1 MPGLDVF
8 SDCQRPILRG
18 LVTVTDKERQEL
30 LQRLLEKQKDGG
42 LKPADRYEI
51 PPQDMPEQDPVE
63 RARNVNEVAT
73 GYTETHARLE
83 ALRCL
88 QCKKAPCI
96 KGCPVQI
103 KIQDFIAA
111 VSDGD
116 FKKALAIIKENSLL
130 PAVCGRVCPQEVQ
143 CQQTCTVGLKFKD
156 PTKAVSIG
164 RVERFVADLDQEE
177 IIPTVAPNTGMKVA
191 VIGSG
196 PGGIV
201 AAADT
206 RRAGHDVT
214 LFEAFHKTGGVLV
227 YGIPE
232 FRMPKTI
239 VQKEIDVLTKMGV
252 KIVCNFVVG
261 RTRTIE
267 QLMKEEGF
275 DAVYIGV
282 GAGLPRFMGIE
293 GESLVGVYS
302 ANEYLTRANLMKA
315 YDFGEGADTPI
326 ARSKKVAVTGG
337 GNVAMDSART
347 AVRLGADKVYLVYRR
362 TEKEMPAR
370 IEEVHHAKQEGVEFH
385 ILQSPKRV
393 IGDENSHVT
402 AIECLK
408 YRLGEPDES
417 GRRRP
422 IPIEGSEFQIDV
434 DTVII
439 AIGNIANP
447 LIRQTT
453 PGLEFNEWGN
463 IVVDE
468 NCKTSLEGVYA
479 GGDIVS
485 GAATVILAMGQGRI
499 AAAAIN
505 DYLAHKKH
513 KS

>member
-1 MPGLDVF
+1 
-8 SDCQRPILRG
+8 
-18 LVTVTDKERQEL
+18 
-30 LQRLLEKQKDGG
+30 
-42 LKPADRYEI
+42 
-51 PPQDMPEQDPVE
+51 
-63 RARNVNEVAT
+63 
-73 GYTETHARLE
+73 
-83 ALRCL
+83 
-88 QCKKAPCI
+88 
-96 KGCPVQI
+96 
-103 KIQDFIAA
+103 
-111 VSDGD
+111 
-116 FKKALAIIKENSLL
+116 L
-130 PAVCGRVCPQEVQ
+130 PAVCGRVCPQEAQ
-143 CQQTCTVGLKFKD
+143 CQLTCTVGRKFKD

-164 RVERFVADLDQEE
+164 RLERFVADFGQENDSVPA
-177 IIPTVAPNTGMKVA
+177 IAPETGMKIA

-214 LFEAFHKTGGVLV
+214 IFEAFHKPGGVMV

-232 FRMPKTI
+232 FRLPKAI
-239 VQKEIDVLTKMGV
+239 VQKEIDTLTKMGV
-252 KIVCNFVVG
+252 KIICNFIVG
-261 RTRTIE
+261 RTRTID
-267 QLMKEEGF
+267 QLMTEDGF

-282 GAGLPRFMGIE
+282 GAGLPSFMGIE

-315 YDFGEGADTPI
+315 YDFGKGADTPI
-326 ARSKKVAVTGG
+326 AVSKKVAVIGG

-347 AVRLGADKVYLVYRR
+347 AVRLGAEKVYLVYRR

-385 ILQSPKRV
+385 ILQSPKRI

-422 IPIEGSEFQIDV
+422 IPINSSEFRIDL

-439 AIGNIANP
+439 AIGNLANP

-453 PGLEFNEWGN
+453 PGLEFNKWGN

-468 NCKTSLEGVYA
+468 NCKTSMEGIYA
-479 GGDIVS
+479 GGDIVL

-505 DYLAHKKH
+505 KYLAEKNKT
-513 KS
+513 